1 VDADDGFGY
10 SGGGGRLGARVKRR
24 TGWVLALVLV
34 ACNPQ
39 APKSAAGPTST
50 PAAAPTQ
57 PPLHITGHG
66 TARQPVRIVRQIHN
80 RIEYELI
87 ASSFESR
94 GPQGRTRAVFS
105 NSTVTFHGNDGG
117 TVIARAPQA
126 IVDETAK
133 TLTLIDGVTAR
144 SGSGVVM
151 QCDTLEYD
159 RTTQMLHGRGNVT
172 IVEPNGFKGTGSS
185 FDSDISLTHITMR

>member
-1 VDADDGFGY
+1 MT
-10 SGGGGRLGARVKRR
+10 R
-24 TGWVLALVLV
+24 TAAFALALLALV

-39 APKSAAGPTST
+39 APKTAGGPSAS

-66 TARQPVRIVRQIHN
+66 TAKQPVRIVRQIHN

-94 GPQGRTRAVFS
+94 GPQGRTRAVFQ
-105 NSTVTFHGNDGG
+105 NATTTFHGSDGS
-117 TVIARAPQA
+117 TMVAQAPQA
-126 IVDETAK
+126 IVDETAN
-133 TLTLIDGVTAR
+133 TLTMIDGVVAH
-144 SGSGVVM
+144 SGSGVVL

-172 IVEPNGFKGTGSS
+172 IVEPNGFKGSGSS

>member
-1 VDADDGFGY
+1 MTLR
-10 SGGGGRLGARVKRR
+10 SGAVAL
-24 TGWVLALVLV
+24 VLALG

-39 APKSAAGPTST
+39 VSKTPAGPTNA
-50 PAAAPTQ
+50 PAAVKTQ

-66 TARQPVRIVRQIHN
+66 TAKQPVRIVRQNHN

-94 GPQGRTRAVFS
+94 GPQGRTRAVFQ
-105 NSTVTFHGNDGG
+105 NSTVTFHGKDGS
-117 TVIARAPQA
+117 TMTARAPQA
-126 IVDETAK
+126 IVDETAN
-133 TLTLIDGVTAR
+133 TLTLLNGVVAR
-144 SGSGVVM
+144 SGSGVIL

-159 RTTQMLHGRGNVT
+159 NTTQMLHGKGNVT

>member
-1 VDADDGFGY
+1 MTRSTPAAFLV
-10 SGGGGRLGARVKRR
+10 S
-24 TGWVLALVLV
+24 LALC

-39 APKSAAGPTST
+39 APKTAAGPTNS
-50 PAAAPTQ
+50 PPAAPTQ

-66 TARQPVRIVRQIHN
+66 TATQPVRIVRQIHN

-94 GPQGRTRAVFS
+94 GPQGRTRAVFQS
-105 NSTVTFHGNDGG
+105 ATVTFHGKDGS
-117 TVIARAPQA
+117 TMVARAPQA
-126 IVDETAK
+126 IVDETAN
-133 TLTLIDGVTAR
+133 TLTLIDGVIAR
-144 SGSGVVM
+144 SSSGTVL

-159 RTTQMLHGRGNVT
+159 RTTQMLHGKGNVT

>member
-1 VDADDGFGY
+1 M
-10 SGGGGRLGARVKRR
+10 RLRLAGA
-24 TGWVLALVLV
+24 VLAMALA

-39 APKSAAGPTST
+39 APKTAAAPTGT
-50 PAAAPTQ
+50 PAAARTQ

-66 TARQPVRIVRQIHN
+66 TAKQPVRIVRQIHN

-94 GPQGRTRAVFS
+94 GPQGRTRAVFQ
-105 NSTVTFHGNDGG
+105 NSTVTFHGSDGS
-117 TVIARAPQA
+117 TMTARAPQA
-126 IVDETAK
+126 IVDETAN
-133 TLTLIDGVTAR
+133 TLTLLNGVVAH
-144 SGSGVVM
+144 SSSGVIL

-159 RTTQMLHGRGNVT
+159 HTTQMLHGKGNVT